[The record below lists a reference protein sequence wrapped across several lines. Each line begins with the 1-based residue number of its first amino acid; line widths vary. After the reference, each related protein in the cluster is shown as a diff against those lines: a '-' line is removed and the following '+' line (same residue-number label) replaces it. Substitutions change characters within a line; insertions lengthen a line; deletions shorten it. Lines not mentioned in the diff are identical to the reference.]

1 MKSSF
6 LVSLGLLLVLIQN
19 LLAESTYQPNWE
31 SLNARP
37 APAWFGEA
45 KFGIF
50 IHWGV
55 YSVPA
60 YCDKSTYSEWYWHW
74 LRTKSHDG
82 KVSDFHKARYGED
95 FRYQDFAKDFKA
107 ELWDPGAWASLFK
120 RSGAK
125 YVVLVSKHHD
135 GFALWPNEAAS
146 RTRGYPW
153 NSMQT
158 GPKRDLCGDL
168 AEAVRD
174 QGLRMG
180 FYYSFM
186 EWEHPLFD
194 NEKTRYVNEYMIPQF
209 KELVGRYRPDIV
221 WPDGEWNEPD
231 TLWRSPELV
240 AWLYNT
246 APNIDTLVINDRWG
260 KALRGQVGDFYTTE
274 YGNIGGGSPGLLE
287 NKPFEECRGIG
298 HSFALNRLEDY
309 DDYQT
314 RESLIRMLIDLVS
327 KGGNLLLNIGPAAD
341 GTIPVIMQDR
351 LIAIGEWLK
360 VNGEAIY
367 GTRKSTLPEQNW
379 GRVTEKGNTVYLHVF
394 DWPEDHQ
401 LPVDGMKL
409 DRIKK
414 ASLLDDEKGDHLK
427 IHAGAGDS
435 IMVDLLGHHPFSK
448 AASVVV
454 LERRP

>member
-1 MKSSF
+1 MRSF
-6 LVSLGLLLVLIQN
+6 YLVSLALLLVFSQKLF
-19 LLAESTYQPNWE
+19 AESTCQPNWE

-37 APAWFGEA
+37 APEWFGEA

-74 LRTKSHDG
+74 LRTQSHNG
-82 KVSDFHKARYGED
+82 KVSDFHKARYGEG
-95 FRYQDFAKDFKA
+95 FRYQDFAEDFKA
-107 ELWDPGAWASLFK
+107 ELWEPVSWAKLFK
-120 RSGAK
+120 RAGAK

-146 RTRGYPW
+146 SSRGYPW

-158 GPKRDLCGDL
+158 GPKRDLCGELSD
-168 AEAVRD
+168 AVRD

-186 EWEHPLFD
+186 EWEHPLFETD
-194 NEKTRYVNEYMIPQF
+194 KERYVSEYMMPQF
-209 KELVGRYRPDIV
+209 KELIERYRPDIV

-246 APNIDTLVINDRWG
+246 APNIDSLVINDRWG

-351 LIAIGEWLK
+351 LIAIGEWLEVK
-360 VNGEAIY
+360 GDAIY
-367 GTRKSTLPEQNW
+367 GTRKSNLPDQPW
-379 GRVTEKGNTVYLHVF
+379 GRVTEKGNKTYLHVF

-401 LPVDGMKL
+401 LQVSGINADG
-409 DRIKK
+409 IKK
-414 ASLLDDEKGDHLK
+414 AFLLHGDDTDGLRIQSGENGKVA
-427 IHAGAGDS
+427 I
-435 IMVDLLGHHPFSK
+435 DLLGHHPFAK

-454 LERRP
+454 LER